1 MIKKPNEI
9 VQTDNIKIRML
20 IAGFPGIGKTTLGLS
35 APRPLL
41 IDADFGAARVNPKHR
56 KDTIQP
62 DTYEEL
68 LEDLKP
74 EILEEYETLVFDT
87 GGALLELM
95 KAYCIKQDP
104 KNSKKDGALSL
115 QGYGA
120 VAKEFQRLMH
130 MAYTQ
135 LKKHI
140 VIIFHAKEE
149 KDNDSTKLRILIEG
163 QTKDTVWQ
171 SMDLGG
177 FMEMQGSQRTIG
189 FTNCEKYFAKGTYGI
204 RGVMPVYELDENN
217 KNTFLTQLFHQIQ
230 NNLQKETESFEKE
243 KIAYETLMESFDF
256 EHTEINVLL
265 AQIKKAKH
273 ILTSETELIAKF
285 KEKLKKEGYIYD
297 KEKEKYVL
305 DYSKLTQ

>member
-189 FTNCEKYFAKGTYGI
+189 FTNCEKYFAKGTCTGSFFTNVEVNI
-204 RGVMPVYELDENN
+204 KKVRS
-217 KNTFLTQLFHQIQ
+217 NTVTSL
-230 NNLQKETESFEKE
+230 
-243 KIAYETLMESFDF
+243 IAVISM
-256 EHTEINVLL
+256 NVLFF
-265 AQIKKAKH
+265 
-273 ILTSETELIAKF
+273 LICALPMINNRFYK
-285 KEKLKKEGYIYD
+285 G
-297 KEKEKYVL
+297 
-305 DYSKLTQ
+305 SQN